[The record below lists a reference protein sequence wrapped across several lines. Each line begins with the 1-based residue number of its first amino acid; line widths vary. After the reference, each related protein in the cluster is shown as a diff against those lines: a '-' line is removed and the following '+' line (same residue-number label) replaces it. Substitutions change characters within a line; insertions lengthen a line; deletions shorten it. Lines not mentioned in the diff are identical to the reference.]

1 MNKKT
6 NNKNVACAT
15 KKHRTIPTHFSEE
28 FKKKIIAEYLESD
41 LTKREILDKYG
52 IRSNS
57 PLQKWM
63 RKYGIIDPYAKKDY
77 LGVTNTLRLKKKKPE
92 PSELELQNIALS
104 ERIKKLEKQLL
115 DEKIRA
121 DMFARV
127 IEVAETELNIPI
139 RKKYD
144 TK

>member
-1 MNKKT
+1 
-6 NNKNVACAT
+6 
-15 KKHRTIPTHFSEE
+15 
-28 FKKKIIAEYLESD
+28 
-41 LTKREILDKYG
+41 
-52 IRSNS
+52 
-57 PLQKWM
+57 M

-92 PSELELQNIALS
+92 SSELELQNIALS

-121 DMFARV
+121 EMFARV
-127 IEVAETELNIPI
+127 IEVAETELNIPL